1 MVTRIVQATLAAGAL
16 AACLTAPAIAQGSVG
31 GGIFTESGNGQSS
44 TGGGILLSSSAAVP
58 VLPVSVGLSGFGV
71 LAKGGG
77 YAVTLDGAFLV
88 GKDAIGV
95 GYGIGQFGAA
105 HSGGTGTIFFD
116 HKIAPLAAVELR
128 GYRTTGAEGGTAGYL
143 GVKFS
148 L

>member
-1 MVTRIVQATLAAGAL
+1 MLTRIFTIAL
-16 AACLTAPAIAQGSVG
+16 AAVALAASLGAPALAQGSIG

-44 TGGGILLSSSAAVP
+44 TGGGLLLSTSAAVP
-58 VLPVSVGLSGFGV
+58 VLPVSVGLTGFGA
-71 LAKGGG
+71 LSKGGG

-88 GKDAIGV
+88 GKDAVGV
-95 GYGIGQFGAA
+95 GYGIGQFGAG

-116 HKIAPLAAVELR
+116 HKIAPLTSIELR
-128 GYRTTGAEGGTAGYL
+128 AYRTMGAQGSTAGYA

>member
-1 MVTRIVQATLAAGAL
+1 MFKRLFTSSLAV
-16 AACLTAPAIAQGSVG
+16 AAIAAALTAPALAQGSVG
-31 GGIFTESGNGQSS
+31 GGVFTQSGNGQSS
-44 TGGGILLSSSAAVP
+44 TGGGIILSTTAAVP
-58 VLPVSVGLSGFGV
+58 VLPVSVGLTGFGA
-71 LAKGGG
+71 LSKGGG

-95 GYGIGQFGAA
+95 GYGVGQFGAG

-116 HKIAPLAAVELR
+116 HKVAPLTSIELR
-128 GYRTTGAEGGTAGYL
+128 AYRTTGGQGATAGYA